1 MVMLLELEEVKNYL
15 RVDTDE
21 EDGLVTR
28 LSQSAEKLCMDVAR
42 IADAEEFAALG
53 DTAKTAVLYATA
65 YLYEHREEADH
76 HALTLTLRSLLF
88 GVRKEGF

>member
-1 MVMLLELEEVKNYL
+1 MLLELEEVKNYL
-15 RVDTDE
+15 RVDSDE
-21 EDGLVTR
+21 EDSLVTR

>member
-1 MVMLLELEEVKNYL
+1 MLLELAEVKNYL

-53 DTAKTAVLYATA
+53 DTAKTAVLWMRRNSQPWGIRQRPRFCMRQPICTNTG
-65 YLYEHREEADH
+65 RR
-76 HALTLTLRSLLF
+76 LTITP
-88 GVRKEGF
+88 